1 MLISFIVITIINF
14 ITLIEPKH
22 LQIYLFV
29 LLYLIFISLPPPF
42 LSYPLF
48 FLSLPLYHNPKV

>member
-29 LLYLIFISLPPPF
+29 LLYLIFISLPPSLSLLPPF
-42 LSYPLF
+42 LS
-48 FLSLPLYHNPKV
+48 LSPALP